1 MNNIQHE
8 DEEDNRASSYYTPR
22 NTHNVLNISDNYNRH
37 HVLLSHSART
47 RMILRSMNTGNSS
60 SNNKD
65 AYNENIS
72 NISSINFS
80 NVDSEYNNRNNTI
93 LSIPQL
99 KSDLAINNYTHSNNN
114 AHSHSRDVSLSLLSN
129 PSHKSKQLKLPSL
142 LLNAN
147 TSYLHPT
154 KKKLSNTLMQSD
166 QIKFKTLIFNNN
178 INIKKYSN
186 VNQSKFSYSNTN
198 TNEIDENIPPSF
210 LEFSMLP
217 HSYSKKGNTHNNNT
231 NSNNNNNNNNCY
243 FSSSNSDSRFKTKT
257 YNIEID
263 NMLHKQI
270 KGERFNWVAGDII
283 SEGLNSTV
291 YRAYNIDSGKLIVVK
306 KFNGSDVKQKNCDCF
321 INEVK
326 IYEQLEHNN
335 VIKYY
340 SSEKIGNNYYIY
352 LEYVSSG
359 SLRNVIDKYGAFNER
374 LIKKFIKQILSGLK
388 YLHSKGIIHRDI
400 KCANILLDA
409 KGNAK
414 LTDFGCS
421 KQIALTFSDSSSNG
435 EFCSS
440 LKGTIPWCA
449 PEVICLKKYGKK
461 ADIWSL
467 GCTIIEMTGNY
478 PWPKM
483 DNVYQIMNIIGK
495 TDNTPYIPEYLS
507 EKLKNF
513 ISCCLIRDPKL
524 RANIRELRQHPFLD
538 EI

>member
-1 MNNIQHE
+1 MNNTQNE
-8 DEEDNRASSYYTPR
+8 ADNKASSYYTPR
-22 NTHNVLNISDNYNRH
+22 NTHNVLNIIDNNK
-37 HVLLSHSART
+37 LLTHSART
-47 RMILRSMNTGNSS
+47 KIILRSINFS
-60 SNNKD
+60 SNHKD
-65 AYNENIS
+65 VYNDNIS

-80 NVDSEYNNRNNTI
+80 NVDSEHNRNNTL

-99 KSDLAINNYTHSNNN
+99 KSDLAINNYTNSNNN
-114 AHSHSRDVSLSLLSN
+114 AHSRNVSLSLLSN
-129 PSHKSKQLKLPSL
+129 PSHKSKQLKLPSIVSSFTKETKTL

-166 QIKFKTLIFNNN
+166 QIKFKTLIFNN

-217 HSYSKKGNTHNNNT
+217 HAYSKKGNNTHNGS
-231 NSNNNNNNNNCY
+231 NSNNNNNNCY
-243 FSSSNSDSRFKTKT
+243 YSSSNSDSRFKTKT

-263 NMLHKQI
+263 NMLHKEI

-291 YRAYNIDSGKLIVVK
+291 YRAYNVDSGKLIVVK
-306 KFNGSDVKQKNCDCF
+306 KFNGGDVRQKNCDCF

-326 IYEQLEHNN
+326 IYEQLEHSN

-352 LEYVSSG
+352 LEYIPSG
-359 SLRNVIDKYGAFNER
+359 SLRNVIDKYGAFNEK

-400 KCANILLDA
+400 KCANILLDS

-513 ISCCLIRDPKL
+513 ISCCLIRDPKI

-538 EI
+538 EV